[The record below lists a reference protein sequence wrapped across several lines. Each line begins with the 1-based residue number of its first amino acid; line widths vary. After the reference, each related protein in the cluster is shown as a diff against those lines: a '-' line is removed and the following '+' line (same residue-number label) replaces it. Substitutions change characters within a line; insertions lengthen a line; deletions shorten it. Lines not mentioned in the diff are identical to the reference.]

1 MSSAAAKSRPE
12 KPGKLGKHI
21 EPRIP
26 PASMSFTRSA
36 MSQQPGRI
44 SSKAVG
50 SMPYSSLGRPATALS
65 PTLGISAPLNIHTS
79 EPSSLRTTFGA
90 GVPVLRGDV
99 GVEHRRRLDEVV
111 VDAHHDHVVRSHGP
125 SSGSGD

>member
-1 MSSAAAKSRPE
+1 MS
-12 KPGKLGKHI
+12 L
-21 EPRIP
+21 
-26 PASMSFTRSA
+26 TRSA

-90 GVPVLRGDV
+90 WSRYFAGMWPSNIV
-99 GVEHRRRLDEVV
+99 GGSTRWSSTLTMIMSSGRT
-111 VDAHHDHVVRSHGP
+111 GP
-125 SSGSGD
+125 SSRIGSTEL